1 MKRRDFVKTS
11 ISASMLAAS
20 ASTMGLA
27 SYNNLFGY
35 SPDAP
40 YDLVAVK
47 GGEPE
52 LMFDRA
58 IASVGGMKSLVA
70 RGQTVVVKPNIGW
83 DAAPERAANTN
94 PKLVARI
101 VEHCIQAGAKDVFVF
116 DHTCDTWTK
125 CYSRSGIEKA
135 VKDAGGKMVSG
146 ASEGYYQ
153 TVESTSTKILKS
165 VKIHE
170 LILESDVF
178 INVPVLKHHSSARLT
193 MAMKNLMGVVWDRRY
208 WHNKGLNQCIAEFPL
223 YRKPD
228 LNIIDAYALLK
239 RNGPRGVS
247 TADVL
252 YPKSLLMS
260 SDIVA
265 IDTAATKI
273 FGSEPSSIS
282 YIRMADENNIGTS
295 DLSSLN
301 INRIKI

>member
-1 MKRRDFVKTS
+1 M
-11 ISASMLAAS
+11 
-20 ASTMGLA
+20 
-27 SYNNLFGY
+27 
-35 SPDAP
+35 
-40 YDLVAVK
+40 
-47 GGEPE
+47 
-52 LMFDRA
+52 
-58 IASVGGMKSLVA
+58 
-70 RGQTVVVKPNIGW
+70 KPNIGW

-94 PKLVARI
+94 PKLVGRI
-101 VEHCIQAGAKDVFVF
+101 VEHCLEAGAKDVFVF

-135 VKDAGGKMVSG
+135 VKEAGGKMVSG

-153 TVESTSTKILKS
+153 TVDSEATRILKS

-193 MAMKNLMGVVWDRRY
+193 MAMKNLMGIVWDRRY

-252 YPKSLLMS
+252 YPKSLLLS
-260 SDIVA
+260 KDIVA

-273 FGSEPSSIS
+273 FGSEPERIA
-282 YIRMADENNIGTS
+282 YIGLAEKMNVGTTN
-295 DLSSLN
+295 LSSLN

>member
-1 MKRRDFVKTS
+1 
-11 ISASMLAAS
+11 
-20 ASTMGLA
+20 
-27 SYNNLFGY
+27 
-35 SPDAP
+35 
-40 YDLVAVK
+40 
-47 GGEPE
+47 
-52 LMFDRA
+52 
-58 IASVGGMKSLVA
+58 
-70 RGQTVVVKPNIGW
+70 
-83 DAAPERAANTN
+83 
-94 PKLVARI
+94 
-101 VEHCIQAGAKDVFVF
+101 
-116 DHTCDTWTK
+116 
-125 CYSRSGIEKA
+125 
-135 VKDAGGKMVSG
+135 MVSG

-153 TVESTSTKILKS
+153 TVDSDATRILKS

-193 MAMKNLMGVVWDRRY
+193 MAMKNLMGIVWDRRY

-252 YPKSLLMS
+252 YPKSLLLS
-260 SDIVA
+260 KDIVA

-273 FGSEPSSIS
+273 FGSEPERIA
-282 YIRMADENNIGTS
+282 YIGLAEKMNVGTTN
-295 DLSSLN
+295 LSSLN